1 MNKITMVRDLP
12 VKERPREKLLFCG
25 AAALSNAELLAIL
38 LHTGTKEESVLDL
51 AERILAE
58 NRSAGI
64 AALANLSV
72 ASLQKIRGIGKA
84 KAVTLVAAVEIG
96 RRLAEKKAQTKDV
109 IHGPE
114 DVADYVMPHLRY
126 EQKEIFM
133 VLLLDMKNQV
143 ISLHTVSVGNLNASL
158 VHPRE
163 VFRAALANAAAGI
176 ILIHNHPSGDPS
188 PSSEDIDVTRR
199 LQQAGEIMGILIL
212 DHIIIGDNKYVSL
225 KEKGMVK

>member
-12 VKERPREKLLFCG
+12 VKERPREKLLLCG
-25 AAALSNAELLAIL
+25 AGALSNAELLAIL

-51 AERILAE
+51 AERILSE
-58 NRSAGI
+58 NRAAGI
-64 AALANLSV
+64 AAIANLSV

-84 KAVTLVAAVEIG
+84 KALTLVAAVEIG
-96 RRLAEKKAQTKDV
+96 RRLAEKKAQDKEV
-109 IHGPE
+109 IHGPD
-114 DVADYVMPHLRY
+114 DVADYVMSHLRY

-133 VLLLDMKNQV
+133 VLLLDMKNHV
-143 ISLHTVSVGNLNASL
+143 LSLHTVSVGNLNASL

-176 ILIHNHPSGDPS
+176 ILIHNHPSGDPA
-188 PSSEDIDVTRR
+188 PSSEDLDVTRR
-199 LQQAGEIMGILIL
+199 LIKAGEIMGIPVL